1 MESFLRYYIEFPYIL
16 YTVSLPANILYP
28 YGTQL
33 MNQYYYIVIN
43 SILEVFFL
51 VIILKLSVS

>member
-43 SILEVFFL
+43 SILEVFF
-51 VIILKLSVS
+51 